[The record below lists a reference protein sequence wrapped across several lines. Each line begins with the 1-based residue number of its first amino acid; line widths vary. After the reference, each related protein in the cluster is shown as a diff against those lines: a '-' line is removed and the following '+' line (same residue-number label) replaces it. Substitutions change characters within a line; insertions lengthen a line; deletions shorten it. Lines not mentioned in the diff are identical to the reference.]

1 MTFEGTLLFLD
12 WAGTFVFALSGALAA
27 ARRRMDIVGMFAL
40 ALVTAT
46 GGGTLRSF
54 MIGDFPVPLL
64 RQPWPFALIL
74 AATVIGFFFH
84 QRIERLQKPI
94 RLLDA
99 IGLGVFVAVGVA
111 ISLDLGQPWWA
122 ALLLGCISATFGG
135 VLRDVLRNEVPLIFN
150 PGELYA
156 VPAFLGAIVLLWLEF
171 GFADISRSTA
181 MIAGAA
187 TTITV
192 RLFSMYFSWRTRPPE
207 RDRPARPR
215 RRHG

>member
-74 AATVIGFFFH
+74 AATVVGFLFH
-84 QRIERLQKPI
+84 ERIERLQKPI

-99 IGLGVFVAVGVA
+99 IGLGVFVAAGVA

-122 ALLLGCISATFGG
+122 ALLLGCISGTFGG
-135 VLRDVLRNEVPLIFN
+135 VLRDVLRNEVPFIFN

-171 GFADISRSTA
+171 GVDDVTRSTA

-187 TTITV
+187 TTITL
-192 RLFSMYFSWRTRPPE
+192 RLFSMYFRWRTRPPE
-207 RDRPARPR
+207 REYPARGR
-215 RRHG
+215 RPKR